1 MFVCLFPIY
10 ANGQS
15 KDELQALQKQI
26 KQKQQQVAQQLAK
39 AKSLQSDLKQIEL
52 KIAKA
57 ATALN
62 ATEQEL
68 KSNQQEQ
75 KKLKKRQADIQ
86 QKLDQ
91 QQNVL
96 AKQIRSA
103 FMTGNHDYAKMLL
116 NQENPGKFERTITY
130 YQYLN
135 EARRELID
143 EFLLLGEELTQV
155 NLTLIEKQDSL
166 QNLLD
171 RQQAQQATLNQG
183 QKSRKQTLSK
193 LQSAIESDA
202 AKIEELQ
209 ANEQNLRKAIAEA
222 ERLAAQKPTS
232 FDGLAKLKGKLLKPA
247 DGRVRKLFGTKREGQ
262 IRWKGIIVEGN
273 AGSNVIAIHHGKVLY
288 ADWLRGFGLVTVLD
302 HGNGYMSLYGHNQAL
317 LHQAGDTV
325 AAGEPIAL
333 VGQSGGQ
340 TSPNLYFEIRYKG
353 DPVNPTQ
360 WIKL

>member
-1 MFVCLFPIY
+1 M
-10 ANGQS
+10 
-15 KDELQALQKQI
+15 
-26 KQKQQQVAQQLAK
+26 
-39 AKSLQSDLKQIEL
+39 
-52 KIAKA
+52 
-57 ATALN
+57 
-62 ATEQEL
+62 
-68 KSNQQEQ
+68 
-75 KKLKKRQADIQ
+75 
-86 QKLDQ
+86 
-91 QQNVL
+91 
-96 AKQIRSA
+96 
-103 FMTGNHDYAKMLL
+103 
-116 NQENPGKFERTITY
+116 
-130 YQYLN
+130 
-135 EARRELID
+135 
-143 EFLLLGEELTQV
+143 
-155 NLTLIEKQDSL
+155 
-166 QNLLD
+166 
-171 RQQAQQATLNQG
+171 
-183 QKSRKQTLSK
+183 
-193 LQSAIESDA
+193 
-202 AKIEELQ
+202 
-209 ANEQNLRKAIAEA
+209 
-222 ERLAAQKPTS
+222 AAQKPTS

>member
-1 MFVCLFPIY
+1 MFVCLLPIY
-10 ANGQS
+10 TYGQS

-39 AKSLQSDLKQIEL
+39 AKNLQSDLKKIEL

-57 ATALN
+57 AAALN
-62 ATEQEL
+62 ATEQAL
-68 KSNQQEQ
+68 KGNQQEQ
-75 KKLKKRQADIQ
+75 KKLKKRQSDIQ
-86 QKLDQ
+86 QKLAQ
-91 QQNVL
+91 QQDVL

-143 EFLLLGEELTQV
+143 EFLLLGKELTQV

-171 RQQAQQATLNQG
+171 RQQSQQATLNQG